1 MAIFTPN
8 PVLAQISQ
16 NRDNSTALNVVL
28 APPWVDDI
36 GFRGTSGLV
45 VSCVGTL
52 LACVYTALHLNV
64 LRKSGLC
71 AIVRAKAKW
80 VAIALMAPELVL
92 YMAAQQFV
100 VARALVRELN
110 VYKRERLG
118 NDDDFTLGYAFFV
131 IMGGLHV
138 DVSRFL
144 SENSRRYQAYDQPV
158 FPEGDPVP
166 ERLAITPQGLVQLAK
181 HGHFLRVSLA
191 TIEDKSKSD
200 TVQKF
205 LVVGQLGWMV
215 AQCITRSVFGLP
227 LCLLE
232 IHTAVHAVCAL
243 FLYLFWFKKP
253 LDINDPEVIRA
264 DGLEYIISFMIQEQF
279 YELQS
284 LQLMVYPTWTAETA
298 RMYPKALS
306 TQVRNPGEFTY
317 QMMDDGQYAA
327 VEFLDGGWGEIT
339 LRPGQALKCGIGF
352 IKRENN
358 DDDGD
363 MANDAQTEK
372 PTEPRDRTAGAETG
386 EASASASGPTA
397 HADPDHDTLLV
408 DFADQERWK
417 YMIDF
422 LCARHGR
429 SPTHPYLFHASPGPR
444 YPTAHYHAGFTAHPG
459 NFFGGSTSSSYSSP
473 GGPFFLGGSGG
484 DMWDMLAYVRAH
496 PLLLALLLVLPAL
509 YGGIHLAGWDLEFPS
524 GAERACWRAACLL
537 IVAAFPA
544 LLALAHA
551 CAAAEA
557 WVLARGSGL
566 RALDCVARARNAA
579 WYGVLGAYA
588 LARLFIVVEAFIS
601 LRRVPIGVFW
611 MPAWLDMVP
620 HL

>member
-1 MAIFTPN
+1 M
-8 PVLAQISQ
+8 ISQ
-16 NRDNSTALNVVL
+16 SRDNVTALNVVL

-100 VARALVRELN
+100 VARALVKELN
-110 VYKRERLG
+110 GYKRERLG
-118 NDDDFTLGYAFFV
+118 AGNDEDFTLGYAFFV

-138 DVSRFL
+138 DVSKFL
-144 SENSRRYQAYDQPV
+144 SENSRRYQSYDQPV
-158 FPEGDPVP
+158 FTEGDPVP

-253 LDINDPEVIRA
+253 LDINDPEVIRT

-298 RMYPKALS
+298 RLYPKALS
-306 TQVRNPGEFTY
+306 TQVRNPGEFVY
-317 QMMDDGQYAA
+317 QMVDDGQYAA
-327 VEFLDGGWGEIT
+327 VEFLEGGWGEIT

-358 DDDGD
+358 D
-363 MANDAQTEK
+363 ANDETNNEAQSEK
-372 PTEPRDRTAGAETG
+372 PSERGDRLAG
-386 EASASASGPTA
+386 EASASGLGHAA
-397 HADPDHDTLLV
+397 QADPDHDTLLV
-408 DFADQERWK
+408 DFTDQERWK

-429 SPTHPYLFHASPGPR
+429 NPTHPYLFHVSPGPR
-444 YPTAHYHAGFTAHPG
+444 YPTAHYHDGFTAHPG
-459 NFFGGSTSSSYSSP
+459 NFAGGAASASSSA
-473 GGPFFLGGSGG
+473 GGFLHGGG

-509 YGGIHLAGWDLEFPS
+509 YGGIHLSGWDLEFPS

-537 IVAAFPA
+537 IVVAFPA

-551 CAAAEA
+551 CAAAET
-557 WVLARGSGL
+557 WVLARGVGV

-588 LARLFIVVEAFIS
+588 LARVFIVVEAFIS